1 MVRAHFRPEYLNRL
15 DEIIIFHSL
24 SRRISARSS
33 VSRSNKLAKRVKDSA
48 GIELTLTDDLVE
60 YVAEAGFD
68 LTYGARPIKRLIQRE
83 IENALAQEILT
94 RQMPPK
100 VTVDYKDGKV
110 VFEGEQLFLLSLNE
124 EEGKTKRKT

>member
-1 MVRAHFRPEYLNRL
+1 MDLVRANFRPEYLNRL

-24 SRRISARSS
+24 SRTDIRKIVRLQ
-33 VSRSNKLAKRVKDSA
+33 VDKLAKRVKDSA

-83 IENALAQEILT
+83 IENSLAQEILT

-100 VTVDYKDGKV
+100 VTVDYKEGKV
-110 VFEGEQLFLLSLNE
+110 VFEGE
-124 EEGKTKRKT
+124 